1 MGLRVYLSDFEQ
13 GKHAYESGRSIGGVF
28 TCAPCAIWLRQLHEL
43 VRTCNTEFTM
53 SMSFARYVATVMGM
67 SGGNG
72 GLHIP
77 NG

>member
-1 MGLRVYLSDFEQ
+1 MPMSRGDRLEVLTPAHRVRYD
-13 GKHAYESGRSIGGVF
+13 
-28 TCAPCAIWLRQLHEL
+28 APSQLHAH
-43 VRTCNTEFTM
+43 VRTYNTEFTM